1 MSDWLFPCPGV
12 PLLIFKRLLSPLT
25 LFNQLALIVLLLALL
40 GITGM
45 SLSGWLVQGIQGN
58 AHAINK
64 AGSMRMQSYR
74 LLAAIPLSEK
84 DNALLEEM
92 AKTAWSTDLHV
103 AAEQDGQ
110 RDKLAAL
117 QHYWREELE
126 PTLRQAK
133 TPDQI
138 KPHLTD
144 FVGRIDNLVTAF
156 DRATEMRLL
165 RIIQLQLVM
174 VALMGLLIIFTVI
187 WLRKQL
193 MQPGQKL
200 LAMAQ
205 AIGQRDFTHRVN
217 IRGRNEMATLG
228 SALNS
233 MSAELAASY
242 ASLEQRVR
250 EKTSGLEQKNQIL
263 SFLYQANRRLHSQAP
278 LCQRL
283 SSVLSELQHLTPL
296 RNIELR
302 VYEYEDEDEENYEEY
317 TYQPDSKCE
326 ARSCTLCPREITLPV
341 GETTV
346 QKFRL
351 ADNHTQYGLVLA
363 LLPQGFTLTSDD
375 QQLILT
381 LMEQLTVTLA
391 LERQYER
398 KQQLMVMEERSA
410 IARELHDSIAQSLS
424 CLKMQV
430 SCLQMQGGELPT
442 EMQTLL
448 GQMRSELNTSWQ
460 QLRELLTT
468 FRLQLTEP
476 GLRPAL
482 EACCREFSEKLGFTV
497 SLDYQVPPHRVLSHQ
512 AIHLVQIAREAL
524 NNSLKHASATECG
537 ISVIYNE
544 NQITLTLW
552 DNGRGIPDNGERQNH
567 YGMIIMRDRA
577 QSLNGDYQVG
587 ARPNGGTQIIVSFK
601 PEIATGVNHE

>member
-1 MSDWLFPCPGV
+1 ML
-12 PLLIFKRLLSPLT
+12 KRLLSPLS

-40 GITGM
+40 GVAGM
-45 SLSGWLVQGIQGN
+45 TLSGWLAQGIQGN

-74 LLAAIPLSEK
+74 LLAAVPLSEK
-84 DNALLEEM
+84 DNVLLEEM
-92 AKTAWSTDLHV
+92 EKTTFSADLQV
-103 AAEQDGQ
+103 AAEQDNQ
-110 RDKLAAL
+110 QDRLKAL
-117 QHYWREELE
+117 QRYWREELE
-126 PTLRQAK
+126 PALKQAK
-133 TPDQI
+133 NAEQVKI
-138 KPHLTD
+138 HVTD
-144 FVGRIDNLVTAF
+144 FVGKIDQLVTIF
-156 DRATEMRLL
+156 DRTTESRLL
-165 RIIQLQLVM
+165 RIIQLQLGMAV
-174 VALMGLLIIFTVI
+174 LMGLLIIFTVI
-187 WLRKQL
+187 WLYHRLIRPWQE
-193 MQPGQKL
+193 L
-200 LAMAQ
+200 LATAQ
-205 AIGQRDFTHRVN
+205 AIGKRDFTHRVK

-228 SALNS
+228 MALNS

-242 ASLEQRVR
+242 SSLEQRVS
-250 EKTSGLEQKNQIL
+250 EKTTGLEQKNQIL

-283 SSVLSELQHLTPL
+283 SAVLSELEHLTPL
-296 RNIELR
+296 QNIELR
-302 VYEYEDEDEENYEEY
+302 VYEYEDEENYEEY
-317 TYQPDSKCE
+317 TYQPDSKCA
-326 ARSCTLCPREITLPV
+326 ARSCTLCSREVILPV
-341 GETTV
+341 GDTTV

-363 LLPQGFTLTSDD
+363 LLPQGLTLTSDE

-398 KQQLMVMEERSA
+398 RQQLMVMEERSA

-430 SCLQMQGGELPT
+430 SCLQMQSGGLST

-448 GQMRSELNTSWQ
+448 GQMRNELNTSWQ

-476 GLRPAL
+476 GLRPAM
-482 EACCREFSEKLGFTV
+482 EACSREFSEKLGFTV
-497 SLDYQVPPHRVLSHQ
+497 SLDYQVPPHRVPLHQ
-512 AIHLVQIAREAL
+512 AIHLVQITREAL
-524 NNSLKHASATECG
+524 NNSLKHAGATACG
-537 ISVIYNE
+537 ISIIYNK

-587 ARPNGGTQIIVSFK
+587 TRPGGGTQIIVSFH
-601 PEIATGVNHE
+601 PEVPTGAGNE

>member
-1 MSDWLFPCPGV
+1 ML
-12 PLLIFKRLLSPLT
+12 KRLLSPLT

-40 GITGM
+40 GVAGM
-45 SLSGWLVQGIQGN
+45 TLSGWLVQGIQGN

-74 LLAAIPLSEK
+74 LLAAVPLSEK

-92 AKTAWSTDLHV
+92 EKTTFSADLQM
-103 AAEQDGQ
+103 AAEEDEQQD
-110 RDKLAAL
+110 RLKAL
-117 QHYWREELE
+117 QRYWREELD
-126 PTLRQAK
+126 PALRQAK
-133 TPDQI
+133 NVEQVKQNI
-138 KPHLTD
+138 TD
-144 FVGRIDNLVTAF
+144 FVGKIDQLVTFF
-156 DRATEMRLL
+156 DRKTELRLL
-165 RIIQLQLVM
+165 HIMLLQLGMAV
-174 VALMGLLIIFTVI
+174 LMGLLIIFTVI
-187 WLRKQL
+187 WLYHRLIRPWQE
-193 MQPGQKL
+193 L
-200 LAMAQ
+200 LVTAK
-205 AIGQRDFTHRVN
+205 AIGQRDFTHSVK
-217 IRGRNEMATLG
+217 IRGRNEMASLG
-228 SALNS
+228 IALNS

-250 EKTSGLEQKNQIL
+250 EKTTGLEQKNKIL

-283 SSVLSELQHLTPL
+283 SSVLNELQHLTPL
-296 RNIELR
+296 QNIELR
-302 VYEYEDEDEENYEEY
+302 VYECEDEENYEEY
-317 TYQPDSKCE
+317 KYHPDSKCD
-326 ARSCTLCPREITLPV
+326 ARSCTLCPREVTLPV
-341 GETTV
+341 ADATV

-363 LLPQGFTLTSDD
+363 LLPRGLTLTNDE

-398 KQQLMVMEERSA
+398 RQQLMVMEERSA

-430 SCLQMQGGELPT
+430 SCLQMQSGGLST

-448 GQMRSELNTSWQ
+448 GQMRNELNASWQ

-468 FRLQLTEP
+468 FRLQLAEP
-476 GLRPAL
+476 GLRPAM
-482 EACCREFSEKLGFTV
+482 EACSREFSEKLGFTV
-497 SLDYQVPPHRVLSHQ
+497 SLDYQVPPNLVPLHQ
-512 AIHLVQIAREAL
+512 AIHLAQITREAL
-524 NNSLKHASATECG
+524 NNSLKHAGATACG
-537 ISVIYNE
+537 ISVIYKN
-544 NQITLTLW
+544 NQIILTLW

-577 QSLNGDYQVG
+577 QSLKGDYQVDK
-587 ARPNGGTQIIVSFK
+587 RPGGGTQIIVSFH
-601 PEIATGVNHE
+601 PEIPTGAGNE

>member
-1 MSDWLFPCPGV
+1 ML
-12 PLLIFKRLLSPLT
+12 KRLLSPLS

-40 GITGM
+40 GVAGM
-45 SLSGWLVQGIQGN
+45 TLSGWLAQGIQGN

-74 LLAAIPLSEK
+74 LLAAVPLSEK
-84 DNALLEEM
+84 DNVLLEEM
-92 AKTAWSTDLHV
+92 EKTTFSADLQV
-103 AAEQDGQ
+103 AAEQDNQ
-110 RDKLAAL
+110 QDRLKAL
-117 QHYWREELE
+117 QRYWREELE
-126 PTLRQAK
+126 PALKQAK
-133 TPDQI
+133 NAEQVKI
-138 KPHLTD
+138 HVTD
-144 FVGRIDNLVTAF
+144 FVGKIDQLVTIF
-156 DRATEMRLL
+156 DRTTESRLL
-165 RIIQLQLVM
+165 RIIQLQLGMAV
-174 VALMGLLIIFTVI
+174 LMGLLIIFTVI
-187 WLRKQL
+187 WLYHRLIRPWQE
-193 MQPGQKL
+193 L
-200 LAMAQ
+200 LATAQ
-205 AIGQRDFTHRVN
+205 AIGKRDFTHRVK

-228 SALNS
+228 MALNS

-242 ASLEQRVR
+242 SSLEQRVS
-250 EKTSGLEQKNQIL
+250 EKTTGLEQKNQIL

-283 SSVLSELQHLTPL
+283 SAVLSELEHLTPL
-296 RNIELR
+296 QNIELR
-302 VYEYEDEDEENYEEY
+302 VYEYEDEENYEEY
-317 TYQPDSKCE
+317 TYQPDSKCA
-326 ARSCTLCPREITLPV
+326 ARSCTLCSREVILPV
-341 GETTV
+341 GDTTV

-363 LLPQGFTLTSDD
+363 LLPQGLTLTSDE

-398 KQQLMVMEERSA
+398 RQQLMVMEERSA

-430 SCLQMQGGELPT
+430 SCLQMQSGGLST

-448 GQMRSELNTSWQ
+448 GQMRNELNTSWQ

-476 GLRPAL
+476 GLRPAM
-482 EACCREFSEKLGFTV
+482 EACSREFSEKLGFTV
-497 SLDYQVPPHRVLSHQ
+497 SLDYQVPPHRVPLHQ
-512 AIHLVQIAREAL
+512 AIHLVQITREAL
-524 NNSLKHASATECG
+524 NNSLKHAGATACG
-537 ISVIYNE
+537 ISIIYNK

-587 ARPNGGTQIIVSFK
+587 TRPGGGTQIIVSFH
-601 PEIATGVNHE
+601 PEIPTGAGNE

>member
-1 MSDWLFPCPGV
+1 ML
-12 PLLIFKRLLSPLT
+12 KRLLSPLS

-40 GITGM
+40 GVAGM
-45 SLSGWLVQGIQGN
+45 TLSGWLAQGIQGN

-74 LLAAIPLSEK
+74 LLAALPLSEK
-84 DNALLEEM
+84 DNTLLEEM
-92 AKTAWSTDLHV
+92 EKTTFSADLQV
-103 AAEQDGQ
+103 AAEQDNQ
-110 RDKLAAL
+110 QERLKAL
-117 QHYWREELE
+117 QDYWREELE
-126 PTLRQAK
+126 PALQQAQNSGQVK
-133 TPDQI
+133 N
-138 KPHLTD
+138 HVTD
-144 FVGRIDNLVTAF
+144 FVDRIDQLVTIF
-156 DRATEMRLL
+156 DRTTELRLL
-165 RIIQLQLVM
+165 RIIQLQLGMAV
-174 VALMGLLIIFTVI
+174 LMGLLIIFTII
-187 WLRKQL
+187 WLHKRL
-193 MQPGQKL
+193 MKPWQKL

-205 AIGQRDFTHRVN
+205 AIGQRDFTYRVK
-217 IRGRNEMATLG
+217 IRGRNEMASLG
-228 SALNS
+228 TALNS

-242 ASLEQRVR
+242 GSLEQRVR
-250 EKTSGLEQKNQIL
+250 EKTTGLEQKNQIL

-278 LCQRL
+278 LCQRF
-283 SSVLSELQHLTPL
+283 SAVLSELEHLTPL

-302 VYEYEDEDEENYEEY
+302 VYEYEDEENYEEY
-317 TYQPDSKCE
+317 TYQPDSKCDTQ
-326 ARSCTLCPREITLPV
+326 SCTLCSREITSPV

-363 LLPQGFTLTSDD
+363 LLPRGLSLTSDE

-430 SCLQMQGGELPT
+430 SCLQMQGGELPP

-476 GLRPAL
+476 GLRSAL
-482 EACCREFSEKLGFTV
+482 EACSREFSEKLGFAV
-497 SLDYQVPPHRVLSHQ
+497 SLDYQVPPYRVPSHQ

-537 ISVIYNE
+537 IRVIYNE
-544 NQITLTLW
+544 NRITLTVW
-552 DNGRGIPDNGERQNH
+552 DNGRGIPDNSERQNH

-587 ARPNGGTQIIVSFK
+587 VRPNGGTQVIVSFK
-601 PEIATGVNHE
+601 PEIATGANHE

>member
-1 MSDWLFPCPGV
+1 ML
-12 PLLIFKRLLSPLT
+12 KRLLSPLT
-25 LFNQLALIVLLLALL
+25 LFNQLALIVLLVALL
-40 GITGM
+40 GVVGM
-45 SLSGWLVQGIQGN
+45 SLSGWLAQGIQGN

-64 AGSMRMQSYR
+64 AGTMRMQSYR

-84 DNALLEEM
+84 DNVLLDEM
-92 AKTAWSTDLHV
+92 EKTTFSADLQV
-103 AAEQDGQ
+103 AAVQDDQ
-110 RDKLAAL
+110 QDRLKAL
-117 QHYWREELE
+117 QHYWREELD
-126 PTLRQAK
+126 PALRQAK
-133 TPDQI
+133 NTEQV
-138 KPHLTD
+138 KLRVAD
-144 FVGRIDNLVTAF
+144 FVSKIDQLVTTF
-156 DRATEMRLL
+156 DHMTELRLL
-165 RIIQLQLVM
+165 RIIQLQLSMAV
-174 VALMGLLIIFTVI
+174 LMGLLIIFTVI
-187 WLRKQL
+187 WLYQRLIRPWQE
-193 MQPGQKL
+193 L
-200 LAMAQ
+200 LVTAK
-205 AIGQRDFTHRVN
+205 AIGQRDFTHRVK
-217 IRGRNEMATLG
+217 IRGRNEMASLG
-228 SALNS
+228 IALNS

-242 ASLEQRVR
+242 ASLEQRVS
-250 EKTSGLEQKNQIL
+250 EKTIGLEKKNQIL

-296 RNIELR
+296 KNVELR
-302 VYEYEDEDEENYEEY
+302 VYEYEDEENYEEY
-317 TYQPDSKCE
+317 SYQPGSKCE
-326 ARSCTLCPREITLPV
+326 ALSCTFCPREITLPV

-363 LLPQGFTLTSDD
+363 LLPRGLTLTGDE

-398 KQQLMVMEERSA
+398 RQQLMVMEERSA

-430 SCLQMQGGELPT
+430 SCLQMRSGELPS
-442 EMQTLL
+442 EIQTLL
-448 GQMRSELNTSWQ
+448 GQMRNELNTSWQ

-482 EACCREFSEKLGFTV
+482 EACSREFSEKLGFTV
-497 SLDYQVPPHRVLSHQ
+497 SLDYQLPPHLVALGQ
-512 AIHLVQIAREAL
+512 AIHLVQITREAL
-524 NNSLKHASATECG
+524 NNSLKHAGATECG
-537 ISVIYNE
+537 ISVTYHK
-544 NQITLTLW
+544 NQIILTLW

-577 QSLNGDYQVG
+577 QSLKGDYQVST
-587 ARPNGGTQIIVSFK
+587 RPGGGTQIIVSFY
-601 PEIATGVNHE
+601 PEIPTGVDNE